1 VRNRFINNGDL
12 EDSLYPDCS
21 VARQFGA
28 FPPMGVRRAILRSII
43 QMANLLDA
51 VAANTA
57 RDVGGRLAAIAIWGT
72 KANGGKYAA
81 ISALTNILATLL
93 AYSFYEFVLKDSS
106 RGTSRTIFLRLA
118 HAESRIVVVTL
129 IGKEFRD
136 GHAAHIEHRTYHFGH
151 HRDGVMGFG
160 SSLDSEKG
168 GSERSNNET

>member
-1 VRNRFINNGDL
+1 MRNSFINNGNL
-12 EDSLYPDCS
+12 EGSLYPDCS

-43 QMANLLDA
+43 QMANLLDP

-93 AYSFYEFVLKDSS
+93 AFSFYEFVLKDSS
-106 RGTSRTIFLRLA
+106 RGTSRTIFLQLA
-118 HAESRIVVVTL
+118 HAESRVVVVTI

-151 HRDGVMGFG
+151 HRDVGFG
-160 SSLDSEKG
+160 SSSDSEKG
-168 GSERSNNET
+168 GSNSET